1 MRRLARVRGDGPRSG
16 SIGCVDRLARLERTV
31 CRLRLWLLVALG
43 VLILVVGIAIGAG
56 GARREAMRGGGPG
69 RPGMP
74 GPGPQAMPMHQG
86 PMGQPAGGHGAGG
99 Q

>member
-1 MRRLARVRGDGPRSG
+1 
-16 SIGCVDRLARLERTV
+16 V

-99 Q
+99 PAPRMPEGAGPGPRERRGRGGDR